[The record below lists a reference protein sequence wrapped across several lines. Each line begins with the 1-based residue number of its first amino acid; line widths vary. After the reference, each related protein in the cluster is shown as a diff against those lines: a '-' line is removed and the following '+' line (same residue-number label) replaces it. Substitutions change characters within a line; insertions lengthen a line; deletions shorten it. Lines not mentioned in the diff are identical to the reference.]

1 MTKVILNP
9 VTKSDADCLAELR
22 VRAMKESLEAVGRF
36 DPIRAKN
43 RFLENF
49 DPLFTREI
57 LVNTERVGFIV
68 VKEVEDYLYLDH
80 LYIDPQHQS
89 KGIGAAVL
97 QQVFHDADIRSKAI
111 KLGALKESRSNDFY
125 RRHGFIYIE
134 SSDWDNHYIRLPRQK
149 EPSTSLKSPNFIQ
162 NSGNENDNGL
172 NQNRS

>member
-1 MTKVILNP
+1 
-9 VTKSDADCLAELR
+9 
-22 VRAMKESLEAVGRF
+22 MKESLEAVGRF

-97 QQVFHDADIRSKAI
+97 KQVFNDADIRNKAI
-111 KLGALKESRSNDFY
+111 
-125 RRHGFIYIE
+125 
-134 SSDWDNHYIRLPRQK
+134 RLAR
-149 EPSTSLKSPNFIQ
+149 
-162 NSGNENDNGL
+162 
-172 NQNRS
+172 